1 MSTDTATLR
10 YPQAAVQGV
19 VQALLEGVGLPP
31 DKAACVA
38 DALISADSMGH
49 RTHGLALAPWYLE
62 CARSGAMTTAGEP
75 VVVNDQ
81 GACVTW
87 DGRQLPGAWLIQ
99 RAIDLALARVEQLG
113 VVTVVIANSHHTG
126 ALAVYLP
133 RLTARGM
140 LVQLVNSS
148 PSAAGVAPF
157 GGTRPLLTPNPVAAG
172 IPTTGQPILLDIS
185 ASITTLNSARQLLG
199 RGERFAG
206 LWALDAQG
214 QPTDEPAAVVSGG
227 GSLLPAGG
235 LDHGH
240 KGYGWALLAEA
251 LTQGLAGQGRA
262 DTPTGTHVSIFLQ
275 VIDPAAFAGRDA
287 FTRQTGFLADACR
300 SNPPRPGFPAVRLPG
315 EAAQQRQ
322 LEAATQGVPL
332 AEGIVSALRPW
343 VEAAGLAW
351 PAPVM
356 PA

>member
-1 MSTDTATLR
+1 MSAESPR
-10 YPQAAVQGV
+10 YPQPALRQLM
-19 VQALLEGVGLPP
+19 QALFEGVGLDG

-38 DALISADSMGH
+38 DALITADGMGH

-62 CARSGAMTTAGEP
+62 SARSGAMTVAGEAT
-75 VVVNDQ
+75 VLNDQ
-81 GACVTW
+81 GACITW
-87 DGRQLPGAWLIQ
+87 DGRRLPGAWLIH
-99 RAIDLALARVEQLG
+99 RAIDLALARVATLG
-113 VVTVVIANSHHTG
+113 VVTVVIGNSHHTG

-133 RLTARGM
+133 RLTERGL

-172 IPTTGQPILLDIS
+172 IPTTGAPILLDIS
-185 ASITTLNSARQLLG
+185 ASITTLNSARQLLA
-199 RGERFAG
+199 RGERFPG

-214 QPTDEPAAVVSGG
+214 QATDEPAAVVSGG

-262 DTPTGTHVSIFLQ
+262 DAPTGTNVNIFLQ
-275 VIDPAAFAGRDA
+275 VIDPAAFAGREA

-300 SNPPRPGFPAVRLPG
+300 SNPPRPGQPPVRLPG
-315 EAAQQRQ
+315 ESAHRRQ
-322 LEAATQGVPL
+322 LDAATQGVPL
-332 AEGIVSALRPW
+332 ADGIVQALRPW
-343 VEAAGLAW
+343 VTASGLDW
-351 PAPVM
+351 PAPLPV
-356 PA
+356 